1 MSFLVNLAL
10 GLLFGLGLVISGTF
24 DPAKILNFL
33 GLFGTRDPSLAF
45 VMGSA

>member
-1 MSFLVNLAL
+1 MYFLVNLAL